1 VIGDAFG
8 PKLLALQEQAWERE
22 DSTLVL
28 IAGALVR
35 SIGLLV
41 RGRVKLPRSRVG
53 GNLTM
58 QDGKAFRIFRQVRS
72 NREPRALPEV
82 SSGALHYEDAASRQ
96 RGLLVADDHGV
107 HGAAWVTRQDVDRG

>member
-8 PKLLALQEQAWERE
+8 PKLLALQEHAWERE

-28 IAGALVR
+28 IAGALVG

-53 GNLTM
+53 ENVTM
-58 QDGKAFRIFRQVRS
+58 QDGKAFRIFVRS
-72 NREPRALPEV
+72 SRTGAAGPPGGKFLVRFTTKMPPRANEVLSWLTIMVFMGLP
-82 SSGALHYEDAASRQ
+82 G
-96 RGLLVADDHGV
+96 
-107 HGAAWVTRQDVDRG
+107 